1 MSKVV
6 FPRDLLPPSNTD
18 GISSDLTSVKSNI
31 KSMTI
36 AFLTFLESESGERSN
51 FLLFGWGVVDSGGRA
66 MGPSLNPAGNWEVVL
81 EQVGSD
87 EFVNN
92 RSI

>member
-1 MSKVV
+1 
-6 FPRDLLPPSNTD
+6 
-18 GISSDLTSVKSNI
+18 
-31 KSMTI
+31 MTI
-36 AFLTFLESESGERSN
+36 AFLTFLESESGERGN
-51 FLLFGWGVVDSGGRA
+51 FLLFGWGVVGSGGSA
-66 MGPSLNPAGNWEVVL
+66 MDPSLNPAGSWEVVL